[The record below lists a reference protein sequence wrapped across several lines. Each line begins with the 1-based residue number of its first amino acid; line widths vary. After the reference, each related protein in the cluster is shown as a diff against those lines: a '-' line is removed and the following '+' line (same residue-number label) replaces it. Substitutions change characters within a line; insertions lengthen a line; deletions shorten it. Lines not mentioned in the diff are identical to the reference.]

1 MNPITLATLTPR
13 ALENL
18 QNKTN
23 LGSVQKFSSNIEV
36 TPDKDESINYLAEYL
51 FEYINKEYFA
61 FIEANP
67 GLKQTLGEVAVRTYR
82 TYDAYDPPN
91 TGFPLL
97 KVYRVNDMWKPGKL
111 TRTSNVSISYSLVVP
126 QQDKLMPFL
135 NWVSYQINKLLLSPT
150 CPVKIEP
157 GVRVQYRTMIN
168 EVGQNIYS
176 FLRADITI
184 TD

>member
-1 MNPITLATLTPR
+1 MNTR

-23 LGSVQKFSSNIEV
+23 LGSTQKFSANLEI
-36 TPDKDESINYLAEYL
+36 TPEKDEVISYLAEYL
-51 FEYINKEYFA
+51 FEYINKEFRT
-61 FIEANP
+61 FIDANP
-67 GLKQTLGEVAVRTYR
+67 ALRGSLGDVAVRTYR
-82 TYDAYDPPN
+82 TYDAYDPS
-91 TGFPLL
+91 TTAFPLL
-97 KVYRVNDMWKPGKL
+97 KVYRVNDVWKPGKL
-111 TRTSNVSISYSLVVP
+111 IRTSNVSISYSLVVP

-135 NWVSYQINKLLLSPT
+135 NWVSFQINKLLLTSS
-150 CPVKIEP
+150 CRVKVEP

-168 EVGQNIYS
+168 ENGQNVYS

>member
-1 MNPITLATLTPR
+1 MYQLNPR

-23 LGSVQKFSSNIEV
+23 LGSTQKFSANLEI
-36 TPDKDESINYLAEYL
+36 TPDNDEAISYLAEYL
-51 FEYINKEYFA
+51 FEYINKEFKS

-67 GLKQTLGEVAVRTYR
+67 GLRASLGDTAVRTYE
-82 TYDAYDPPN
+82 TYDTYQSPTTA
-91 TGFPLL
+91 FPLL
-97 KVYRVNDMWKPGKL
+97 KVYRVNDIWKPGKL

-126 QQDKLMPFL
+126 KQDKIMPLL
-135 NWVSYQINKLLLSPT
+135 NWVSFQINKLLLTPS
-150 CPVKIEP
+150 CLVKIEP
-157 GVRVQYRTMIN
+157 GIRVQYRTMIN

>member
-1 MNPITLATLTPR
+1 MYQLNPR

-23 LGSVQKFSSNIEV
+23 LGSTQKFSANLEI
-36 TPDKDESINYLAEYL
+36 TPYKDEAISYIAEYL
-51 FEYINKEYFA
+51 FEYINKEFRT

-67 GLKQTLGEVAVRTYR
+67 GLRSSLGDIAVRTYE
-82 TYDAYDPPN
+82 TYDAYHSS
-91 TGFPLL
+91 TTAFPLL
-97 KVYRVNDMWKPGKL
+97 KVYRVNDNWKPGKL
-111 TRTSNVSISYSLVVP
+111 NRTSNVSISYSLVVP
-126 QQDKLMPFL
+126 KQDKIMPLL
-135 NWVSYQINKLLLSPT
+135 NWVSYQINKLLLTSS
-150 CPVKIEP
+150 CQVKVEP
-157 GVRVQYRTMIN
+157 GIRVQYRTMIN